1 MSFKEYQPPGITPLV
16 YTSSGSKDFW
26 LDLLGG
32 TQMQTINPQT
42 TYSPQILL
50 PKCHNVPGNVS
61 LYAAFTESYIYI
73 GA

>member
-1 MSFKEYQPPGITPLV
+1 MSYKEYQPPGITPLV

-26 LDLLGG
+26 FDPLGG
-32 TQMQTINPQT
+32 TWIQTINPQT
-42 TYSPQILL
+42 IYWPQILN
-50 PKCHNVPGNVS
+50 PKCHSEPGNVS